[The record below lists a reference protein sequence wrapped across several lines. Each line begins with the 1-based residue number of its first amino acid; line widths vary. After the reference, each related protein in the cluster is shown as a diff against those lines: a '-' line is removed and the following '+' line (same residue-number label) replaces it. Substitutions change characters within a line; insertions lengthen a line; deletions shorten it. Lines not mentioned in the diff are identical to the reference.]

1 MKRHHRPPL
10 LVSTLPDAY
19 LIDTSAWLNIEARHD
34 AKEVWQLIE
43 WLIQQQR
50 VAICAMVLGELKENA
65 IYLTRLK
72 QYEDAL
78 QAGDHNSDDPEY
90 LLRVGQVT
98 RDFPAMSRA
107 RGEKTPADPYVV
119 ALAQWEKY
127 VVVADETCRKRPNRK
142 IPGVCK
148 QLQIRC
154 LTLDEFV
161 LEVRAERRSTQQA
174 KHTETGD
181 NAKA

>member
-10 LVSTLPDAY
+10 LVSTLPDVY
-19 LIDTSAWLNIEARHD
+19 LIDTSAWLNIESRRD

-43 WLIQQQR
+43 WLLQQER
-50 VAICAMVLGELKENA
+50 VAICAMVLAELKENP

-72 QYEDAL
+72 QHEDAL
-78 QAGDHNSDDPEY
+78 QTGDHNSDDPEY
-90 LLRVGQVT
+90 LLRVGQIT
-98 RDFPAMSRA
+98 RDFPAMSKA
-107 RGEKTPADPYVV
+107 RGEKTPADPYVI

-161 LEVRAERRSTQQA
+161 SEARAEQRANRKATQ
-174 KHTETGD
+174 TETD
-181 NAKA
+181 NAEV

>member
-10 LVSTLPDAY
+10 LLSTLPDVY
-19 LIDTSAWLNIEARHD
+19 LIDTSAWMNIDLRRD
-34 AKEVWQLIE
+34 AKEVWEMIE
-43 WLIQQQR
+43 CLIQQER
-50 VAICAMVLGELKENA
+50 VAICAMVLAELKENP

-72 QYEDAL
+72 QYENAL
-78 QAGDHNSDDPEY
+78 QALDHNSDDPEY
-90 LLRVGQVT
+90 LLRVGQIT
-98 RDFPAMSRA
+98 RDFPAMSKA
-107 RGEKTPADPYVV
+107 TGEKTPADPYVV

-127 VVVADETCRKRPNRK
+127 VVVADETRKKRPNRK

-161 LEVRAERRSTQQA
+161 LEARAERRTNGKATQ
-174 KHTETGD
+174 TETD
-181 NAKA
+181 NAEA

>member
-10 LVSTLPDAY
+10 LVSTLPDVY
-19 LIDTSAWLNIEARHD
+19 LVDTSAWLNIESRSD
-34 AKEVWQLIE
+34 AKEVWQLVE
-43 WLIQQQR
+43 SLVQQER
-50 VAICAMVLGELKENA
+50 IVACAMVLAELRENE
-65 IYLTRLK
+65 IYLSRLK

-90 LLRVGQVT
+90 LLRVGQIT

-127 VVVADETCRKRPNRK
+127 VVVADETCNNRPNRK
-142 IPGVCK
+142 IPGVCR
-148 QLQIRC
+148 QLEIRC
-154 LTLDEFV
+154 ISLAEFV
-161 LEVRAERRSTQQA
+161 IEIRGERPPQSASETVRL
-174 KHTETGD
+174 
-181 NAKA
+181 